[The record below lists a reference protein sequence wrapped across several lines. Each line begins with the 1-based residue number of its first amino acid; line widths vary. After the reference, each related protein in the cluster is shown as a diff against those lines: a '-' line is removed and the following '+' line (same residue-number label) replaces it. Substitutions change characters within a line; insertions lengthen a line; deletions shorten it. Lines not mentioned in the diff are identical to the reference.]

1 MRESEISTSSI
12 ENNESLLIDDQE
24 NIKQLPDIF
33 GGLKFN
39 LNYFGNLEIEP
50 DLYYENKYYFFDL
63 KNLKEK
69 LFQKLN
75 GLIDDYQ
82 FMFQPIRQDL
92 LEYVTNLEDRPFVE
106 RPRTKK
112 EKIKRWFHYF
122 LNPNDKNPIQRA
134 NALKLASIIHEIN
147 LKEQQNNLINYF
159 YIGCIDNIYANI
171 IFLNYSFIQKIDEEI
186 KVVELAKNN
195 DDYIEILSKKIKS
208 LQNFILESNEK
219 KKEKYIFINFLIKFA
234 ILKLKEKDILYN
246 TGKLKKKTEDIM
258 KELCRSINSLIC
270 EYKFR
275 AERNSNI
282 LFKDIYFRNIEIKI
296 AKDLLNE
303 KEIFINKNNIK
314 KLNKILSDE
323 LDLKIDNLLI
333 NNIFHDNKTKEDFK
347 DYVKKQIEQLE
358 NEKFE
363 LLKLKNKIY
372 NKGKRQNKNK
382 NINPNGSTISTII
395 DKSFEYIKSNNFDLD
410 EQDKDFL
417 NKKKGINEEKEK
429 ILIEIIKIVQLKDL
443 VVKKVDEAKNKNIEG
458 IMIIKRINDK
468 YQLLDNFTI
477 YAIHF

>member
-1 MRESEISTSSI
+1 
-12 ENNESLLIDDQE
+12 
-24 NIKQLPDIF
+24 
-33 GGLKFN
+33 
-39 LNYFGNLEIEP
+39 
-50 DLYYENKYYFFDL
+50 
-63 KNLKEK
+63 
-69 LFQKLN
+69 
-75 GLIDDYQ
+75 
-82 FMFQPIRQDL
+82 
-92 LEYVTNLEDRPFVE
+92 
-106 RPRTKK
+106 
-112 EKIKRWFHYF
+112 
-122 LNPNDKNPIQRA
+122 
-134 NALKLASIIHEIN
+134 
-147 LKEQQNNLINYF
+147 
-159 YIGCIDNIYANI
+159 
-171 IFLNYSFIQKIDEEI
+171 
-186 KVVELAKNN
+186 
-195 DDYIEILSKKIKS
+195 
-208 LQNFILESNEK
+208 
-219 KKEKYIFINFLIKFA
+219 
-234 ILKLKEKDILYN
+234 
-246 TGKLKKKTEDIM
+246 M

-275 AERNSNI
+275 VERNSNI

-296 AKDLLNE
+296 VKDLLNE

-363 LLKLKNKIY
+363 LFKLKNKIY

>member
-1 MRESEISTSSI
+1 MRESEISTSNI

-63 KNLKEK
+63 KSLKEK

-75 GLIDDYQ
+75 GLIYDYQ

-122 LNPNDKNPIQRA
+122 LNPNDKNPIQRD

-246 TGKLKKKTEDIM
+246 TGKLKKKQ
-258 KELCRSINSLIC
+258 R
-270 EYKFR
+270 
-275 AERNSNI
+275 I
-282 LFKDIYFRNIEIKI
+282 L
-296 AKDLLNE
+296 
-303 KEIFINKNNIK
+303 
-314 KLNKILSDE
+314 
-323 LDLKIDNLLI
+323 
-333 NNIFHDNKTKEDFK
+333 
-347 DYVKKQIEQLE
+347 
-358 NEKFE
+358 
-363 LLKLKNKIY
+363 
-372 NKGKRQNKNK
+372 
-382 NINPNGSTISTII
+382 
-395 DKSFEYIKSNNFDLD
+395 
-410 EQDKDFL
+410 
-417 NKKKGINEEKEK
+417 
-429 ILIEIIKIVQLKDL
+429 
-443 VVKKVDEAKNKNIEG
+443 
-458 IMIIKRINDK
+458 
-468 YQLLDNFTI
+468 
-477 YAIHF
+477 